1 MATALEI
8 IEAAMSKL
16 GLSGPGDT
24 VSAEDA
30 DLSLLRLNA
39 LVDSWENEGILGY
52 THTITTFTLPAGTSS
67 RTIGPS
73 LQINC
78 NRPTR
83 IEPSFSRIDNLDVP
97 LKPVD
102 RFEYDRI
109 SQKDYESTYP
119 EVCFFDGGVPTG
131 VVYFWPVPSTA
142 VEVHLVTPETGGI
155 ATLVTDYVFP
165 PGYQRALE
173 NNLAVEIAPDFG
185 VNLTPY
191 LISTAASSKR
201 MIRRQNLRVP
211 QLQVPSDRGTS
222 PADWVSGYVR

>member
-16 GLSGPGDT
+16 GLIGPGDT

-30 DLSLLRLNA
+30 DVSLKRLNA

-52 THTITTFTLPAGTSS
+52 THTITTFTLPANTTS

-78 NRPTR
+78 ARPTR
-83 IEPSFSRIDNLDVP
+83 IEPSFSRIDGIDAP

-102 RFEYDRI
+102 RFEYDKI
-109 SQKDYESTYP
+109 AEKTYASTYP
-119 EVCFFDGGVPTG
+119 EVCFFDGGTPTG
-131 VVYFWPVPSTA
+131 VVYFWPAVGSA

-173 NNLAVEIAPDFG
+173 NGLAIEIAPDFG
-185 VNLTPY
+185 VNLTPF

-201 MIRRQNLRVP
+201 LIRRQNLRVP
-211 QLQVPSDRGTS
+211 QLDFENHGRRYIVD
-222 PADWVSGYVR
+222 DWVHG